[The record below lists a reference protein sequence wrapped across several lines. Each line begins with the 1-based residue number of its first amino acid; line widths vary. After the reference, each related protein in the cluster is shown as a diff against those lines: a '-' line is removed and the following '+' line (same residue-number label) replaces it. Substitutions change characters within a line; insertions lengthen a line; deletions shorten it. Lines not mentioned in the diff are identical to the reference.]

1 MNKIERMLQELCP
14 DGVEY
19 KKLGEVCEIQRG
31 VRVTKQQLSEN
42 GAYPVYQ
49 NSLIPLGKYDK
60 SNQPTG
66 TPFIIIGGAAGD
78 IAYSDVDFWAADDC
92 LCLGCLDNLN
102 SKYVYYCLIHKQQ
115 ILKRQVRKASVPR
128 LSRLVVQSLEIPIPP
143 LPIQEE
149 IVRILDHFTELTAKL
164 QAELQARKEQYE
176 YYRNKLLT
184 FTKIGGGYAKRNLD
198 EDE

>member
-60 SNQPTG
+60 SNQPAG
-66 TPFIIIGGAAGD
+66 TPFIIITRVRDKKTSKKVG
-78 IAYSDVDFWAADDC
+78 
-92 LCLGCLDNLN
+92 NLAN
-102 SKYVYYCLIHKQQ
+102 
-115 ILKRQVRKASVPR
+115 ILY
-128 LSRLVVQSLEIPIPP
+128 L
-143 LPIQEE
+143 
-149 IVRILDHFTELTAKL
+149 
-164 QAELQARKEQYE
+164 Y
-176 YYRNKLLT
+176 
-184 FTKIGGGYAKRNLD
+184 G
-198 EDE
+198 

>member
-92 LCLGCLDNLN
+92 LCLGCLDNL
-102 SKYVYYCLIHKQQ
+102 
-115 ILKRQVRKASVPR
+115 
-128 LSRLVVQSLEIPIPP
+128 
-143 LPIQEE
+143 
-149 IVRILDHFTELTAKL
+149 
-164 QAELQARKEQYE
+164 
-176 YYRNKLLT
+176 
-184 FTKIGGGYAKRNLD
+184 
-198 EDE
+198 